1 MRMILRRLKK
11 LHRDQSGFAMVSVL
25 ILLLVG
31 TLFALAAWSSS
42 KADITPSMRD
52 RQQKEAYAAA
62 ESGINY
68 YLFRLNQN
76 NAYWTDCDQLPPITT
91 NPLVQSPVSLA
102 GAATLRWRTVPGTS
116 TQYAIE
122 LMPQN
127 GINPSTSA
135 WCTPGATA
143 ASSLLD
149 SSSGTLQIRS
159 TGKSGSV
166 RRSVIATLRRTGFL
180 DYLYFTDFE
189 TQDPQVTGSGA
200 TCDVYRRA
208 GRSSSCSNI
217 VFASDDAING
227 PFHTNDDILVCGTPD
242 FGRTLADKVEVVT
255 PATQS
260 FPGWADG
267 CGGGANPNFKGTWQA
282 GADKI
287 DLPASNS
294 TLQATAQAGGY
305 LYTGTTQ
312 ITLHKDTIDVT
323 NGGTTSSGI
332 AYPGN
337 GVIYVKTGSG
347 CTASWSSPQ
356 TYTEQASC
364 GNVYVKG
371 TGYGRSLTIGTD
383 RDVIVNGN
391 ITRDS
396 TRNVLL
402 GLIANYFVRVY
413 HPVSS
418 CGDTASGPFG
428 PSLGSVQIDAAILS
442 LQHSF
447 IVDNYSCGSPRGTL
461 TVNGAIGQKFRG
473 PVGTG
478 GSSIN
483 TGYVKNY
490 NYDDRFRVAN
500 PPYFLDPV
508 QSAWRKI
515 RYNEELPAR
524 QGG

>member
-1 MRMILRRLKK
+1 MILNRLKA
-11 LHRDQSGFAMVSVL
+11 LRHDQSGFAMVSVM
-25 ILLLVG
+25 ILLMVG

-42 KADITPSMRD
+42 KADIGPSVRD

-68 YLFRLNQN
+68 YMFRLNQN

-91 NPLVQSPVSLA
+91 SPLVPSPVSLA
-102 GAATLRWRTVPGTS
+102 GATTLRWRTVPGTNTS
-116 TQYAIE
+116 YAIE

-127 GINPSTSA
+127 GIAESATA

-143 ASSLLD
+143 AASLLD
-149 SSSGTLQIRS
+149 SSSGTMQIRS
-159 TGKSGSV
+159 TGRSGPV
-166 RRSVIATLRRTGFL
+166 RRTVVATLRRSGFL
-180 DYLYFTDFE
+180 DYLYFTDYE
-189 TQDPQVTGSGA
+189 TQDPQVTGSQTNCA
-200 TCDVYRRA
+200 VYRRD

-242 FGRTLADKVEVVT
+242 FGRTTADAVEVVA
-255 PATQS
+255 PATQG

-267 CGGGANPNFKGTWQA
+267 CGGGASPNFKGTWQA
-282 GADKI
+282 GAKKL
-287 DLPASNS
+287 DLPTSNS
-294 TLQATAQAGGY
+294 TLQTTAQTGGY

-323 NGGTTSSGI
+323 NGGSTSSGL
-332 AYPGN
+332 AWPGN
-337 GVIYVKTGSG
+337 GVIYVKDGTG

-356 TYTEQASC
+356 TYNEQATC

-371 TGYGRSLTIGTD
+371 TGYGRSLTIGTG
-383 RDVIVNGN
+383 RDIIVNGD
-391 ITRDS
+391 ITRDP

-402 GLIANYFVRVY
+402 GLIATYFVRVY

-418 CGDTASGPFG
+418 CSDTASGPFG
-428 PSLGSVQIDAAILS
+428 NSLGSVQIDAAILS

-447 IVDNYSCGSPRGTL
+447 IVDNYACGSPRGTL

-478 GSSIN
+478 GSSIS

-515 RYNEELPAR
+515 RYNEQVPAR

>member
-1 MRMILRRLKK
+1 MIIHRLKT
-11 LHRDQSGFAMVSVL
+11 LRHDQSGFAMVSVL
-25 ILLLVG
+25 ILLMVG

-42 KADITPSMRD
+42 KADIGPSMRD

-68 YLFRLNQN
+68 YLFRLSQN

-91 NPLVQSPVSLA
+91 NPLVPSPVSLA
-102 GAATLRWRTVPGTS
+102 GATTLKWRTVPGT
-116 TQYAIE
+116 TTDYAIE
-122 LMPQN
+122 LLPQN
-127 GINPSTSA
+127 GIAASSTA
-135 WCTPGATA
+135 WCTPGASA

-159 TGKSGSV
+159 TGRSGSV
-166 RRSVIATLRRTGFL
+166 RRSVIATLRRSGFL

-200 TCDVYRRA
+200 TCNVYRRA

-227 PFHTNDDILVCGTPD
+227 PFHTNDDILACGTPD
-242 FGRTLADKVEVVT
+242 FGRTTADKVEVSGN
-255 PATQS
+255 A
-260 FPGWADG
+260 PGYADG
-267 CGGGANPNFKGTWQA
+267 CGGGASPNFKGTWKT
-282 GADKI
+282 GAD
-287 DLPASNS
+287 LLTMPSSNS
-294 TLQATAQAGGY
+294 TLQTTAQTGGY

-312 ITLHKDTIDVT
+312 ITLNRDTIDVT
-323 NGGTTSSGI
+323 NGGTTQSGL
-332 AYPGN
+332 AWPGN

-371 TGYGRSLTIGTD
+371 SGYGRSLTIGSD
-383 RDVIVNGN
+383 RDIIVNGN
-391 ITRDS
+391 ITRDP

-428 PSLGSVQIDAAILS
+428 PSLGSVTIDAAILS
-442 LQHSF
+442 VQHSF
-447 IVDNYSCGSPRGTL
+447 IVDNYGCGTPRGTL
-461 TVNGAIGQKFRG
+461 SVNGAIAQLYRG

-478 GSSIN
+478 GSSIS

-515 RYNEELPAR
+515 RYNEQTPAR